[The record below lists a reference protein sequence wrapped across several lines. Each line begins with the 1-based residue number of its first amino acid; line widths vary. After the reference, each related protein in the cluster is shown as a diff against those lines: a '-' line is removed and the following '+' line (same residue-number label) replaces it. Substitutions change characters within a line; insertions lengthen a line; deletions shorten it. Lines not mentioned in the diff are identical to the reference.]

1 VAKKKKKD
9 SPGLISSAGL
19 MRYMEAEDSVL
30 KLEPKTVLMI
40 GVLVGLGILA
50 LNFQFGGWP

>member
-1 VAKKKKKD
+1 MAKKRKKD

-19 MRYMEAEDSVL
+19 MRYMEAEDSIL

-40 GVLVGLGILA
+40 GVMVGLGILA
-50 LNFQFGGWP
+50 LNFQFGG